1 MDTGRLINKLSN
13 CLRRRSAE
21 TQKRIHIS
29 GTKGQIL
36 NYILIESQKRP
47 LVQRDVELEFGLR
60 PSTATEMLQALQA
73 ADLIRREPDPA
84 DARRKCIVCT
94 EKAEAFRPA
103 CLQEITETEAMLLR
117 GISPEER
124 DTFMR
129 IGLKMLSNFEK
140 TINHYRRAGCPA
152 ASMETNVKFS
162 RGRNVNNLDN
172 DTLLGKAPIP
182 RAVAA
187 MAIPSVISSLVTVV
201 YNLADTF
208 FVGQTGDALQVAAV
222 SLTNPIFILL
232 MAFANMFG
240 MGGSAIISV
249 ALGENNH
256 QSVKK
261 ISSFISWASLV
272 VGAAFASVLLCFTA
286 PILHLFGADAS
297 TFEFARGYTVYIA
310 FGAPFIIWSA
320 AASFVVRAEG
330 ASKEAMIGSM
340 IGTIANIV
348 LDPVFV
354 SGLGQGA
361 AGAAIATTIGNMLAA
376 LYYLWYFLKKSRR
389 FSLAPKDALCGT
401 HIAVRVCSAGFPTAI
416 FSALMCVSTIVLN
429 LILVAYGNAPV
440 AAIGIVFKANMFIT
454 FLQMG
459 LANGVQPIFGYSYG
473 AGDIKRFADTE
484 RFTKLCCFVVGLAA
498 TALYFFLREPIIGL
512 FVMTAALLHTACRC

>member
-1 MDTGRLINKLSN
+1 M
-13 CLRRRSAE
+13 
-21 TQKRIHIS
+21 
-29 GTKGQIL
+29 
-36 NYILIESQKRP
+36 
-47 LVQRDVELEFGLR
+47 
-60 PSTATEMLQALQA
+60 
-73 ADLIRREPDPA
+73 
-84 DARRKCIVCT
+84 
-94 EKAEAFRPA
+94 
-103 CLQEITETEAMLLR
+103 
-117 GISPEER
+117 
-124 DTFMR
+124 
-129 IGLKMLSNFEK
+129 
-140 TINHYRRAGCPA
+140 
-152 ASMETNVKFS
+152 
-162 RGRNVNNLDN
+162 NNLDN

-201 YNLADTF
+201 YNMADTF

-272 VGAAFASVLLCFTA
+272 VGAAFAAVLLCFTA

-310 FGAPFIIWSA
+310 FGAPFVIWSA

-348 LDPVFV
+348 LD
-354 SGLGQGA
+354 
-361 AGAAIATTIGNMLAA
+361 NMLAA

-401 HIAVRVCSAGFPTAI
+401 HIAVRVCAAGFPTAI

-440 AAIGIVFKANMFIT
+440 AAIGIVFNANMFIT

-473 AGDIKRFADTE
+473 AGDIKRFTDTE

-498 TALYFFLREPIIGL
+498 TALYFFLREPIISL
-512 FVMTAALLHTACRC
+512 FVDDGGVITYGVQMLIACMLSGPFIGFLFVNMNCMQSVGRALPATVLSVLRQGLLLIPLLYLLNAVFGPNGAVLGQSITDYVTIALSCVVWRRIRRELEQRT